1 MQLFPPQ
8 IAIKDDEGFGKN
20 DIFGRVED
28 GKRLTNLITTVSQPL
43 VIAVDAAWGHG
54 KTTFLKMWAGELRRL
69 GYPVIYFD
77 AFKNDY
83 VEDAFT
89 ALAGEIVALAQQK
102 EKANTPAARRF
113 LETAIT
119 AGKILARSGLK
130 VGVKAAT
137 VGALEVADF
146 KEVASALSNETEGLA
161 DKYVGEL
168 ITQSKKHQDAME
180 SFRDALAKLPSL
192 LSTAGENAETKP
204 LVVIIDELDRCKPFF
219 ALEILERI
227 KHFFSAPSVHFV
239 LGTHLAQLNN
249 SVVAAYGRDID
260 AHRYLQKFIHLTF
273 HLIDAKEHE
282 HEHER
287 NIPKFIQYLVQAM
300 EFPIE
305 EKETIQEAALLIGQ
319 MAEGKSLSFR
329 DIEQIFSVLAI
340 ALAFTPKNVMRPPA
354 VLAGLCVMKIVAPAL
369 YVKAKRGRLDYNDV
383 TAFFAL
389 EAKSGSQDEYR
400 KEWFHKVWRYLCDPT
415 PPQQIARE
423 ISEYLSR
430 YFFRDRKNIIP
441 FVANSVIDRMQQT
454 G

>member
-168 ITQSKKHQDAME
+168 ITQSKSIRTLWSPFAMRWLSYPH
-180 SFRDALAKLPSL
+180 SFQQQVRMPRQSHL
-192 LSTAGENAETKP
+192 L
-204 LVVIIDELDRCKPFF
+204 
-219 ALEILERI
+219 
-227 KHFFSAPSVHFV
+227 
-239 LGTHLAQLNN
+239 
-249 SVVAAYGRDID
+249 
-260 AHRYLQKFIHLTF
+260 
-273 HLIDAKEHE
+273 
-282 HEHER
+282 
-287 NIPKFIQYLVQAM
+287 
-300 EFPIE
+300 
-305 EKETIQEAALLIGQ
+305 
-319 MAEGKSLSFR
+319 
-329 DIEQIFSVLAI
+329 
-340 ALAFTPKNVMRPPA
+340 
-354 VLAGLCVMKIVAPAL
+354 
-369 YVKAKRGRLDYNDV
+369 
-383 TAFFAL
+383 
-389 EAKSGSQDEYR
+389 
-400 KEWFHKVWRYLCDPT
+400 
-415 PPQQIARE
+415 
-423 ISEYLSR
+423 
-430 YFFRDRKNIIP
+430 
-441 FVANSVIDRMQQT
+441 
-454 G
+454 